1 MEGEQHVH
9 AGVSTLQQGGQLVS
23 GEGGFLP
30 GPLHFD
36 VLAVAG
42 LDDVHVHVS
51 VGIEHVIQVEVDFA
65 VDQANGNGRQ
75 IVGDDRVLVV
85 LTLEGVQGR
94 WCPSFLSLLGGWSKV
109 NGQAH
114 ALSDES
120 ADGEAQ
126 GDVGRRDGSAAGAAV
141 GIEDVAVHVEG
152 NGPKRIQI
160 NGGTERTGDEAL
172 DFLRSTFRTTAL
184 TAEAR
189 IGGAGKQGVFGVN
202 PSLGGV
208 AWEPAGEAGF
218 LGAAGQNNGIALLV
232 QHGSE
237 GVGRKVQR
245 DFGGSHFVVGSGKV
259 QFGFEFRHGAG
270 YGAGFIKPSQPPN
283 DGTGRLK
290 VCLPLHL
297 FMPQPQAVIC
307 AVARTP
313 IGKFMGS
320 YATMSAVDLGVLT
333 VKELLSRANVDPSSG
348 VIEEVLFGQVL
359 QAGAGQNPARQ
370 VALGAGLPVSTPAAT
385 INKVCGSSLK
395 AAMMAANSIRA
406 GEYKAIVAGGMESMS
421 NAPQLLMGQRK
432 GAKMGDSTLV
442 DSMIHDGLWD
452 VYNDVHMGTT
462 GETIAEECNI
472 DRTTMD
478 AFAARSQQRAAEA
491 WANGWF
497 DWETFP
503 VNIPQRRGDP
513 VVLNTDEGVRGDT
526 TAESLAGLR
535 PVFDREGAVT
545 AGNASTLNDGASA
558 VLIAEA
564 EFAKAQG
571 WEVIA
576 TIEDYCTSGVE
587 PARVMSAPIPAVK
600 SLLERNDLD
609 VLDVDVY
616 EHNEAFASASCA
628 VAQEVGIPEDRFNL
642 HGGAVSLGHP
652 LGASGTRCLIT
663 MLGVMRRLEATSG
676 IVTLCLGGGNAVAMY
691 VRRPE

>member
-1 MEGEQHVH
+1 MC
-9 AGVSTLQQGGQLVS
+9 A
-23 GEGGFLP
+23 
-30 GPLHFD
+30 
-36 VLAVAG
+36 
-42 LDDVHVHVS
+42 
-51 VGIEHVIQVEVDFA
+51 
-65 VDQANGNGRQ
+65 
-75 IVGDDRVLVV
+75 
-85 LTLEGVQGR
+85 
-94 WCPSFLSLLGGWSKV
+94 
-109 NGQAH
+109 
-114 ALSDES
+114 ALSAS
-120 ADGEAQ
+120 
-126 GDVGRRDGSAAGAAV
+126 
-141 GIEDVAVHVEG
+141 
-152 NGPKRIQI
+152 
-160 NGGTERTGDEAL
+160 
-172 DFLRSTFRTTAL
+172 AL
-184 TAEAR
+184 TTEAG
-189 IGGAGKQGVFGVN
+189 IGRAGEKRVFGVN
-202 PSLGGV
+202 PTLGGV
-208 AWEPAGEAGF
+208 SREPAGQAGF

-232 QHGSE
+232 EHGSK
-237 GVGRKVQR
+237 GVGGKVQR
-245 DFGGSHFVVGSGKV
+245 HLGRSHFVVGSGKV
-259 QFGFEFRHGAG
+259 EFGFEFRHGAG
-270 YGAGFIKPSQPPN
+270 YGLGFIKASQAPN

-290 VCLPLHL
+290 VCLPFRL
-297 FMPQPQAVIC
+297 FMAQPQAVIC

-313 IGKFMGS
+313 IGKFMGTLS
-320 YATMSAVDLGVLT
+320 SMSAVDLGVLS
-333 VKELLSRANVDPSSG
+333 VKELLNRAGIEPGSG
-348 VIEEVLFGQVL
+348 VVDEVVFGQVL

-370 VALGAGLPVSTPAAT
+370 VALGAGLPVSTPCVT
-385 INKVCGSSLK
+385 VNKVCGSSLK

-406 GEYKAIVAGGMESMS
+406 GEYKAIIAGGMESMS

-432 GAKMGDSTLV
+432 GAKMGNSTLV

-462 GETIAEECNI
+462 GETVAKECNI
-472 DRTTMD
+472 DRETMD
-478 AFAARSQQRAAEA
+478 AFAARSQQRAATA
-491 WANGWF
+491 WENGWF
-497 DWETFP
+497 DWETFA
-503 VNIPQRRGDP
+503 VEVPQRRGDP
-513 VVLNTDEGVRGDT
+513 VVLTNDEGVRGAT

-535 PVFDREGAVT
+535 PVFDKNGTVT

-587 PARVMSAPIPAVK
+587 PARVMSAPIPAVQT
-600 SLLERNDLD
+600 LLERNNLD

-628 VAQEVGIPEDRFNL
+628 VAQEVGIPEGRFNL